1 MSLKKQKNGNY
12 LLTIYLKSS
21 GRVRLVGYSDRRASL
36 KLEERIKQ
44 LDACK
49 IAGENPSVELRS
61 WLETIPDTLKRKLV
75 NFYLIDKSHLDKSKS
90 ALGHLNDFIDN
101 LKNQESKGA
110 IQKKRIRLVQTR
122 ITRLIDDCG
131 FEYLSDIKDTSVD
144 RWISNIY
151 KAGDLSAKSC
161 NHYLQAMKQFC
172 RWLVNSN
179 RMQDNPVAMLKPIKL
194 NTNNTQQRRAL
205 TEEEIAKLLKSAE
218 ESDDIYG
225 GLNGRVRS
233 LVYQLALT
241 SGLRHN
247 EIRTLLRD
255 DFDLESGTVT
265 VRDINAKNSK
275 TEVLPLQDSLRQQ
288 LIEYY
293 DEFPALP
300 KAKAFERMGAK
311 GFIMIKNDLET
322 AGIEYETEEGKA
334 DFHALRHTFCSL
346 LAKNG
351 VLPQTAQRLMRHSD
365 INLTMKAYTHILI
378 GDKKLAIAA
387 LPEIRKT
394 ASSIYNTVLK
404 VGSGGENSGGEFQ
417 AISAEFN
424 DTSPNYGEQN
434 ISKSSNSKSASD
446 PYKTSTKRMCA
457 GAFKNKNN
465 SSKYDTNGGGGGN
478 RTRVLQ
484 YHPKEL
490 LRV

>member
-1 MSLKKQKNGNY
+1 M
-12 LLTIYLKSS
+12 I
-21 GRVRLVGYSDRRASL
+21 SD
-36 KLEERIKQ
+36 
-44 LDACK
+44 
-49 IAGENPSVELRS
+49 
-61 WLETIPDTLKRKLV
+61 
-75 NFYLIDKSHLDKSKS
+75 
-90 ALGHLNDFIDN
+90 
-101 LKNQESKGA
+101 
-110 IQKKRIRLVQTR
+110 
-122 ITRLIDDCG
+122 
-131 FEYLSDIKDTSVD
+131 
-144 RWISNIY
+144 IY

-311 GFIMIKNDLET
+311 GFIMIRNDLE
-322 AGIEYETEEGKA
+322 ACWY
-334 DFHALRHTFCSL
+334 
-346 LAKNG
+346 
-351 VLPQTAQRLMRHSD
+351 
-365 INLTMKAYTHILI
+365 
-378 GDKKLAIAA
+378 
-387 LPEIRKT
+387 
-394 ASSIYNTVLK
+394 
-404 VGSGGENSGGEFQ
+404 
-417 AISAEFN
+417 
-424 DTSPNYGEQN
+424 
-434 ISKSSNSKSASD
+434 
-446 PYKTSTKRMCA
+446 
-457 GAFKNKNN
+457 
-465 SSKYDTNGGGGGN
+465 
-478 RTRVLQ
+478 RV
-484 YHPKEL
+484 
-490 LRV
+490 